1 MNTNRPFLLL
11 RARPKAESRER
22 FHSWFRQVHLRDVER
37 IPGIVTVRSGSMPG
51 GTHLGVY
58 TFDSAD
64 VVQGSLASPEA
75 AYARGTWEQWA
86 SELEELLIE
95 MWAPAFP
102 LPMYES
108 AN

>member
-1 MNTNRPFLLL
+1 VNTHRPFLLL

-22 FHSWFRQVHLRDVER
+22 FAAWFRQVHLRDVGR
-37 IPGIVTVRSGSMPG
+37 IPGIATIRSGSTRG
-51 GTHLGVY
+51 GTQLGLY
-58 TFDSAD
+58 SFESAD

-86 SELEELLIE
+86 PELEELLIE

-102 LPMYES
+102 LPLYES
-108 AN
+108 IN

>member
-1 MNTNRPFLLL
+1 VNTTRPFLLV
-11 RARPKAESRER
+11 RARPKAESRKR
-22 FHSWFRQVHLRDVER
+22 FAAWFRQVHLRDVER
-37 IPGIVTVRSGSMPG
+37 IPGIATIRSGSTRG
-51 GTHLGVY
+51 GTQLGLY
-58 TFDSAD
+58 SFESAD

-95 MWAPAFP
+95 MWAPVFP
-102 LPMYES
+102 LPLYES

>member
-1 MNTNRPFLLL
+1 MNTTRPFLLV

-22 FHSWFRQVHLRDVER
+22 FAAWFRQVHLRDVER
-37 IPGIVTVRSGSMPG
+37 IPGIVTVRSGSTRG
-51 GTHLGVY
+51 GTQLGLCS
-58 TFDSAD
+58 FQGAD
-64 VVQGSLASPEA
+64 VVQASLASPEA

-102 LPMYES
+102 MPLYES

>member
-1 MNTNRPFLLL
+1 MNTYRPFLLL

-22 FHSWFRQVHLRDVER
+22 FRTWFEQVHLRDVAG
-37 IPGIVTVRSGSMPG
+37 IPGIATIRSGSTRG
-51 GTHLGVY
+51 GTQLGLY
-58 TFDSAD
+58 SFESAD

-75 AYARGTWEQWA
+75 ADSRRTWEQWA

-102 LPMYES
+102 LPLYES